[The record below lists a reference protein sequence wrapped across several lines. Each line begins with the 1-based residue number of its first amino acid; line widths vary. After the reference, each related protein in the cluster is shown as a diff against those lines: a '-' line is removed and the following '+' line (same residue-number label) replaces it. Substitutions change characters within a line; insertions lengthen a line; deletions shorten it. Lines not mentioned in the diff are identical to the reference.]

1 MPHDNE
7 SPYTILAYLSVPQAR
22 RFEASSLPAALL
34 GLVSEKSELK
44 VLMPNESRPQ
54 KPAAEE
60 KS

>member
-1 MPHDNE
+1 
-7 SPYTILAYLSVPQAR
+7 LAYLSVPQAR
-22 RFEASSLPAALL
+22 RFEASSLQAALL